1 MPYLQ
6 HETARLAAASQAAA
20 AEIASLSA
28 QLQAQQQAIAAAQA
42 RAGVARSGLA
52 AAQAQ
57 IPSLEAAAASADRRV
72 AELDV
77 QIDDLAA
84 NEPDMVIEVS
94 NKPPRP
100 NPAWRIW
107 KRQLDQLTQQRAAAQ
122 ASAAA
127 AHARLNDGRAQV
139 SRAAA
144 DVQAADSQVAA
155 ATSAQSAIQQAITAA
170 RARQAAIGEQLA
182 VLDQWN
188 QEIAR
193 DPLDRAALE
202 PVAMI
207 LSERAAALGDAHAQ
221 ARVQNEIAQETLAAL
236 SARRDQIT
244 PSLSDLNAQLPA
256 ASQELLVASRA
267 LAAAARGIQT
277 LLRRGPRP

>member
-28 QLQAQQQAIAAAQA
+28 RLQAQQQAIAAAQS
-42 RAGVARSGLA
+42 RASVARGALA

-84 NEPDMVIEVS
+84 NEPDMVIEIS

-100 NPAWRIW
+100 NPAWKIW
-107 KRQLDQLTQQRAAAQ
+107 KRQLDQLTQQRAPAQ

-144 DVQAADSQVAA
+144 VVQAADGQVVA
-155 ATSAQSAIQQAITAA
+155 ATSALNSIQQAITAA
-170 RARQAAIGEQLA
+170 QARQAALGEQLA

-202 PVAMI
+202 PMAAI
-207 LSERAAALGDAHAQ
+207 LSDRAAALGDAYAQ
-221 ARVQNEIAQETLAAL
+221 ALVQNTIAQETLATL
-236 SARRDQIT
+236 IARRDQIT
-244 PSLSDLNAQLPA
+244 PALNDLNAQLPA
-256 ASQELLVASRA
+256 ASQELRAASQA
-267 LAAAARGIQT
+267 LATAARRIQM
-277 LLRRGPRP
+277 LLRQGPRP

>member
-6 HETARLAAASQAAA
+6 HETARLTAASQAAGV
-20 AEIASLSA
+20 EIASLTA

-42 RAGVARSGLA
+42 RATAARSSLA

-57 IPSLEAAAASADRRV
+57 MPSLEAAAASADRRV

-77 QIDDLAA
+77 QIDELAA

-107 KRQLDQLTQQRAAAQ
+107 KRQFDQLSQQRALAQ

-127 AHARLNDGRAQV
+127 AHARLSDGRAQV
-139 SRAAA
+139 ARAAA
-144 DVQAADSQVAA
+144 EVQTADSQVAA
-155 ATSAQSAIQQAITAA
+155 ATSAQAAIQGAITAA
-170 RARQAAIGEQLA
+170 QARQAALAEQLA
-182 VLDQWN
+182 VLERWN

-202 PVAMI
+202 PVAAA
-207 LSERAAALGDAHAQ
+207 LSGRAAALGDAHAQ

-236 SARRDQIT
+236 IARRDQIT
-244 PSLSDLNAQLPA
+244 PILNDLNAQLPA
-256 ASQELLVASRA
+256 ASQELLAASRA
-267 LAAAARGIQT
+267 LTAAARAIQT